1 MNGGSH
7 RGSGGFHKE
16 RISRGVFFATR
27 RQCVWWLAGTG
38 GWGEGI
44 DRASWGWELM
54 PIDSTESRWGRKEE
68 KKQKEGI
75 KQLKPWFKV
84 S

>member
-1 MNGGSH
+1 M
-7 RGSGGFHKE
+7 
-16 RISRGVFFATR
+16 
-27 RQCVWWLAGTG
+27 WWLAGTG